1 MKLTKLEWDSGFF
14 GYPVGSLILENESFD
29 EHQFIQ
35 MTQEF
40 RLVYVNSSDPIESS
54 RLCYGDSKILF
65 AKEPTDRL
73 AEVDVVEAPV
83 LSLSQMRDIGLQSG
97 LYSRFRLDPHFK
109 NNEFERLY
117 EIWVERSMK
126 KEIAY
131 STLTILEEDQPT
143 GIVTLS
149 EDNEGNSSIGL
160 FAVSDGFRGKGI
172 GGKLLRAADRM
183 SFSKGNSSIRVA
195 TQGKNQAACAVYEHF
210 GFRKHSQ
217 SYIYNY
223 WNEAYTIQ

>member
-1 MKLTKLEWDSGFF
+1 MKLTKLEWDSDFF
-14 GYPVGSLILENESFD
+14 GYPVGSLNLGNEEFD

-35 MTQEF
+35 MAAEF
-40 RLVYVNSSDPIESS
+40 SLVYVNSLEPIESDL
-54 RLCYGDSKILF
+54 LCYGDTKILF
-65 AKEPTDRL
+65 AKEPADGL
-73 AEVDVVEAPV
+73 PEVDVVEA
-83 LSLSQMRDIGLQSG
+83 QMLNLTQMKVVGLQSG
-97 LYSRFRLDPHFK
+97 LYSRFSLDPHFK

-117 EIWVERSMK
+117 EVWVERSMK

-131 STLTILEEDQPT
+131 STLTTLEEDQPT
-143 GIVTLS
+143 GILTLS

-183 SFSKGNSSIRVA
+183 SFSKGNSSLRVA
-195 TQGKNQAACAVYEHF
+195 TQGKNQAARAVYEHF

-223 WNEAYTIQ
+223 WNEAFTI